1 MKFSSFV
8 VVYTLLS
15 AAGAPAANAH
25 EAHRKAVAATAEA
38 TQEERATHHIE
49 VASQGEPSL
58 EHVEPASQDSPTESH
73 LHSDHQLPAG
83 SDGEPQPVSILDW
96 LGRLHPMVIH
106 FPIALFLAAF
116 VAELLF
122 AVTRREMF
130 RHALRFSLWGGAI
143 SAAIAAPLGWMFAA
157 SGATEQGWILEAH
170 RWAGTSALFLGAAVL
185 WIGEWTERA
194 NGSRLLLRTSL
205 AVQAMLIAGVGHL
218 GGSLLYG
225 FDHLW
230 RGL

>member
-1 MKFSSFV
+1 MRFSLFAA
-8 VVYTLLS
+8 VYTLLLV
-15 AAGAPAANAH
+15 AGAPTASAH
-25 EAHRKAVAATAEA
+25 EAHRKAVAVTAEA
-38 TQEERATHHIE
+38 THEEPTPHHIQ
-49 VASQGEPSL
+49 VAPQQEPSL
-58 EHVEPASQDSPTESH
+58 APVEPATQDSRTESH

-83 SDGEPQPVSILDW
+83 SAGEPQPVSILDW

-106 FPIALFLAAF
+106 FPIALFFAAF

-130 RHALRFSLWGGAI
+130 RHALRFLLWGGAM

-157 SGATEQGWILEAH
+157 SGATEEGWILETH
-170 RWAGTSALFLGAAVL
+170 RWAGSAALVLGVTVL
-185 WIGEWTERA
+185 WIGERTERA
-194 NGSRLLLRTSL
+194 NGSRLLLRISL
-205 AVQAMLIAGVGHL
+205 AMQTMLIAGVGHL